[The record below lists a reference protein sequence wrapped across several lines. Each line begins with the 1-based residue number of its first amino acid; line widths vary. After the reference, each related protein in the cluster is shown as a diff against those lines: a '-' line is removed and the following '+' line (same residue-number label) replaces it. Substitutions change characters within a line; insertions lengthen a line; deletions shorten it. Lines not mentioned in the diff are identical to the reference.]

1 MILIVLIVFVMK
13 KHVSSN
19 KSLVK
24 NDFCCNKSVSGVDVG
39 LPMMFVINTA
49 LNNNEKKPI

>member
-13 KHVSSN
+13 KHVLSN